1 MCTFCGGN
9 LKPNKTE
16 YIEKQGN
23 YIVVIKNVPC
33 EKCEQCGEVYFSN
46 QVVQVIEKILDT
58 IQYISSELTV
68 TLLLITTQ
76 TKQHNNNRVGVCP
89 FS

>member
-9 LKPNKTE
+9 VKPDTTE

-33 EKCEQCGEVYFSN
+33 EKCEQF
-46 QVVQVIEKILDT
+46 
-58 IQYISSELTV
+58 
-68 TLLLITTQ
+68 LLPSL
-76 TKQHNNNRVGVCP
+76 
-89 FS
+89 